1 MKKNYLLLLVIFLC
15 SCQGIK
21 SQDSSDSKKKNSI
34 PVITLP
40 FGTKK
45 LIDVQFPANWKTY
58 DYPSNTWYKTPIDL
72 AYNNSDLFY
81 DVYKNKNRDL
91 KPTDSITYTYTY
103 TNANMPNIYYDYFF
117 PYQFIKKQTDILY
130 NFEEILYPLWKINL
144 SNNQS
149 LIMLFS
155 QGYSDQI
162 EPYTIYFQKMQL
174 MVVDNHG
181 NKLDSMNAYLDTNR
195 GYDLKTKRL
204 YIDRKGI
211 IHIKYFDYDVEDV
224 NFFRYE
230 KFQISPEGKF
240 IRYYDQNGFFQNEE
254 EQGLVENHTRE
265 GLWIEMKPNGY
276 YTYPLGYTYLEA
288 NYQKGLPIGIW
299 KFYKLDY
306 QKKPDSSIDL
316 SSGKKGKLLYTETY
330 KDGELVERKF
340 VDKEIDELN

>member
-21 SQDSSDSKKKNSI
+21 SQDFSDSKKKNSI

-40 FGTKK
+40 FGTKE
-45 LIDVQFPANWKTY
+45 LIDVQFPANWKKY

-72 AYNNSDLFY
+72 AYNHSNLFY
-81 DVYKNKNRDL
+81 DVYKDKKRDL
-91 KPTDSITYTYTY
+91 KLTDSITYTYT
-103 TNANMPNIYYDYFF
+103 NANMANIYYDNFF
-117 PYQFIKKQTDILY
+117 PYPFIKNQSSIYY
-130 NFEEILYPLWKINL
+130 NYKEILYPLWKINL

-155 QGYSDQI
+155 EDVPTSDKPNVKPYAKLQLVVMDSQGNI
-162 EPYTIYFQKMQL
+162 
-174 MVVDNHG
+174 
-181 NKLDSMNAYLDTNR
+181 LDSLNAYIYANLD
-195 GYDLKTKRL
+195 TKRL

-211 IHIKYFDYDVEDV
+211 IHIKYFDFCDSEYV
-224 NFFRYE
+224 NFIRYE

-265 GLWIEMKPNGY
+265 GLWIEKKPNGY
-276 YTYPLGYTYLEA
+276 YTYSHRYTYLEA
-288 NYQKGLPIGIW
+288 NYHKGLPIGIW

-306 QKKPDSSIDL
+306 QRKIGCPIDL
-316 SSGKKGKLLYTETY
+316 SSAKKGKLLYTETY